1 MVQSFKSVSET
12 QVCDNCKLLLIKP
25 GPIKNSIKGFRRAYK
40 WRGLYPRGVIMRTEK
55 GLPNE
60 L

>member
-1 MVQSFKSVSET
+1 MSET